1 MQKTFET
8 PEAISLYVE
17 LDLGSVT
24 VLCDDVAETAVS
36 VDGRDADDVVV
47 EQRGDQIQV
56 VAPKNRG
63 GLFDSDRGLAV
74 HVRLPHGSALA
85 TKLASAPVTVTGRLG
100 EARIR
105 TGSGDV
111 RVELLDG
118 DGSAETG
125 SGDIVI
131 AETRGGLIAKS
142 GSGRIEIGR
151 ADGPVSASTG
161 SGDVVVGVA
170 SAAVSAKSGSGNVR
184 VADAQADVS
193 LKTATGDLVVG
204 SIRRGQ
210 VEAKNATGDIRV
222 GVVAGVPVWT
232 DIKTVTGSVSSTLEG
247 AGQPDEGQ
255 EYVELRAKT
264 VSGDIY
270 LEQK

>member
-8 PEAISLYVE
+8 PEPTSLYVE
-17 LDLGSVT
+17 LDLGNLT
-24 VLCDDVAETAVS
+24 VLCADVTETTITVT
-36 VDGRDADDVVV
+36 GKYEENVVV
-47 EQRGDQIQV
+47 DERGDQIV
-56 VAPKNRG
+56 VIAPMRRG
-63 GLFDSDRGLAV
+63 GLFDRDRLTV
-74 HVRLPHGSALA
+74 EVSLPHGSALS

-125 SGDIVI
+125 SGDIEI

-170 SAAVSAKSGSGNVR
+170 GAAVSAKSGSGNVR

-204 SIRRGQ
+204 SIARGQ

-255 EYVELRAKT
+255 AYVELRAKT